1 MKYGLLKYRWHGR
14 KQKPF
19 ALLFSYFN
27 FLILPAAL
35 LAGCS
40 SEADEPMLPKA
51 PDAEAYTTFSAVT
64 PAATRTM
71 MVTDAAGTRFDWT
84 PGDKIFIEKD
94 KTLTNPSE
102 SHPRSTG
109 GDILTAQTDADFFFA
124 GHYTNQNYLVYYTG
138 HDMNNDPSGNGQVW
152 NRVTIADKQVQK
164 LPNNSEHLAYSGDCG
179 TALAVR
185 TPYGNSTGYRYEF
198 TLDHKAA
205 YLVFKPKTA
214 ADPLTDYCYLYRIT
228 VEDVD
233 SGALCGTYEFGDTGL
248 NTDPTAVTNKKSK
261 INLVLSE
268 RLDDSGN
275 IVVSKPTGDFQLK
288 ATADNAAYL
297 VMQPGSHKLKITYQL
312 AYFRLQNATTNPSNG
327 YWLYD
332 FTDNL
337 VTIEKT
343 IDTKDYQAGYYYTVA
358 HTLDLQPYGPQFI
371 YDYDV
376 YYQWDAETPYFEGV
390 SASEL
395 PSKNNAVYR
404 FPYASTSTWNSSSTT
419 ASNSAAFSPNANQA
433 TYYMKY
439 GNVHH
444 DTETRWLL
452 RGFDG
457 GYTLCTGGVWILK
470 KQYILETLSADDQA
484 HFNNGDYDCIQHRDL
499 RSYNVSSGSNDYKM
513 YYRDFPADCLQA
525 PADSEKYK
533 YFFLPRLGHMQT
545 ENFSNSQIK
554 GMMKNV
560 GAEGHFV
567 LSNRPSEK
575 IDNTWRP
582 YTFYIMDKADG
593 QYINLA
599 VSMKDCNYGSPSYK
613 RTDGE
618 YWFQ

>member
-109 GDILTAQTDADFFFA
+109 GDILTAQTDADFFFS

-275 IVVSKPTGDFQLK
+275 IVESKPTGDFQLK

-327 YWLYD
+327 YWVYD

-358 HTLDLQPYGPQFI
+358 HTLDLQPYGPQFF

-395 PSKNNAVYR
+395 PSKNNAVFR

-419 ASNSAAFSPNANQA
+419 ASNSAKSSPNANQA
-433 TYYMKY
+433 TYYMLY

-470 KQYILETLSADDQA
+470 KQYILENLSPDDQA
-484 HFNNGDYDCIQHRDL
+484 HFNNGDYDCIKGRDL
-499 RSYNVSSGSNDYKM
+499 RSYNVSSGSDVYKM
-513 YYRDFPADCLQA
+513 YYRDFPADNLQA
-525 PADSEKYK
+525 PDDSEKDK

-599 VSMKDCNYGSPSYK
+599 VSMKNCNYGSPSYK

-618 YWFQ
+618 DWFQ